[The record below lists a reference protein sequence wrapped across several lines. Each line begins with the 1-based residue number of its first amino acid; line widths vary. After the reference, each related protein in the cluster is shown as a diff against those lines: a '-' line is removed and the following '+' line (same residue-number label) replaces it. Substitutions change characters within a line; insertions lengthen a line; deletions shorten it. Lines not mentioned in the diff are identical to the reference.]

1 MKNLKI
7 ASLYVLAFIPFCLT
21 AQNPFHS
28 GGPVFSTNG
37 FFKLPGN
44 DSRIIYSFNNGW
56 LYHKGDIK
64 NAKEINASD
73 ADWQQVQLPHGVDI
87 LPEEA
92 SGGINYQGIVWYRKH
107 FIIPEKISHKKL
119 SLTFEAIMGK
129 CSIYLNGELIASH
142 KGGYLPITIDLSANH
157 VKLQSDNVIA
167 VMTDNSD
174 DPSYPPGKPEY
185 ALDFCYFGGI
195 YRNTW
200 LTATNSIHITD
211 ANIIKKDYGN
221 GVFVSFDNVSK
232 KQATVNVAMNL
243 INESGQSK
251 KVTAMVTLKD
261 KDGNIVAENKTKLSL
276 AKGKDATAS
285 QTFTIKGPLLWH
297 PDHPYLYDLYTTL
310 LDDKNQVIDGYY
322 QRVGVKSVILK
333 GKEGMYLNGEPFND
347 KLMGANHHQDYPY
360 VGNAV
365 PDNLAWND
373 AKKLRDAGIRILRL
387 SHYPQSNAFMDACD
401 ELGIF
406 TIVPT
411 PGWQFWNND
420 TSFVELMY
428 SDIRQMVRRDRN
440 HACIFAWEPI
450 PNETRYPDY
459 FAKNAYNIT
468 HREDPNKNCIAAC
481 DYGSAAWQMFDL
493 LYAHPFSEAETHTDK
508 CLFTREWGDNVD
520 NWSAHNSPSRASIA
534 WGEIPQLIQA
544 MHYANPPYK
553 YDCWEMFYETPKQ
566 LLGGCLWHSFDTQR
580 GYHPDP
586 FYGGIVDFFRQPKF
600 SYELF
605 KSQQSANSPYVQQ
618 EEKDPYNL
626 FIANIM
632 SPFSP
637 ADVTVYTNCDSVKLI
652 AYGKDSM
659 TLAPDQSLK
668 MPHPM
673 LVFKNVFHFMDIK
686 DLTHEKLMASD
697 PDWSSLMAIGY
708 ANGKEVIRVTRKPAK
723 RPSKLKLVTDLEGR
737 KPLADGN
744 FIIPVFAEMQD
755 ENGLIQ
761 RLNESLVHF
770 SVKGEGLLI
779 GKDLPGI
786 NPHKII
792 WGTAP
797 ALVRT
802 TLKAGTIEVIASM
815 EYPGEQTPAS
825 DTLYIETQPAT
836 IPSLFS
842 PQYVT
847 NIKDGESEKPR
858 MEQTDKLSE
867 AEKKKAI
874 QQVEKDQT
882 HFMGDTP
889 KK

>member
-7 ASLYVLAFIPFCLT
+7 ASLFVLACIPFCLT

-28 GGPVFSTNG
+28 SGPMFSTNG
-37 FFKLPGN
+37 FFKLPDN

-64 NAKEINASD
+64 NAQEIDASE

-107 FIIPEKISHKKL
+107 FTIPENISGKKL

-129 CSIYLNGELIASH
+129 CSIYLNGELIANH
-142 KGGYLPITIDLSANH
+142 KGGYLPITIDLSTNH
-157 VKLQSDNVIA
+157 VKLQADNVIA
-167 VMTDNSD
+167 VMADNSD

-195 YRNTW
+195 YRNAW

-232 KQATVNVAMNL
+232 EQATVNVAMNV

-251 KVTAMVTLKD
+251 NVTVMVTLKD
-261 KDGNIVAENKTKLSL
+261 KDGNIVAENKRKLSL
-276 AKGKDATAS
+276 AKTKDATAS
-285 QTFTIKGPLLWH
+285 QTFTIKDPLLWH
-297 PDHPYLYDLYTTL
+297 PDHPYLYDLYTTV

-347 KLMGANHHQDYPY
+347 KLMGANHHQDYAY

-411 PGWQFWNND
+411 PGWQFWNSD

-440 HACIFAWEPI
+440 HACVFAWEPI

-468 HREDPNKNCIAAC
+468 HSEDPNKNCIAAC
-481 DYGSAAWQMFDL
+481 DYGSAEWQMFDL
-493 LYAHPFSEAETHTDK
+493 LYAHPFSDAETHTDK

-520 NWSAHNSPSRASIA
+520 NWSAHNSPSRASIV

-544 MHYANPPYK
+544 THYANPPYK

-586 FYGGIVDFFRQPKF
+586 FYGGIVDVFRQPKY

-605 KSQQSANSPYVQQ
+605 KSQQSPSSPYVQQ
-618 EEKDPYNL
+618 EEKNPYNL
-626 FIANIM
+626 YIANIM

-686 DLTHEKLMASD
+686 DLTHEKLMKSD
-697 PDWSSLMAIGY
+697 PDWSSLVAIGY
-708 ANGKEVIRVTRKPAK
+708 ANGKQVIKVTRKPAK
-723 RPSKLKLVTDLEGR
+723 RPSKLKLVTDLEGI
-737 KPLADGN
+737 KPLADGS
-744 FIIPVFAEMQD
+744 FIIRVFAEMHD
-755 ENGLIQ
+755 ENGLIK

-770 SVKGEGLLI
+770 TVKGEGILI
-779 GKDLPGI
+779 GKNLPGI

-797 ALVRT
+797 AMVRT
-802 TLKAGTIEVIASM
+802 TLKAGTIEVIAGM
-815 EYPGEQTPAS
+815 EYPGEQTPTS
-825 DTLYIETQPAT
+825 DTLYIETQAAT

-847 NIKDGESEKPR
+847 NIKDEASEKPR
-858 MEQTDKLSE
+858 MEQTDKLSD

-882 HFMGDTP
+882 HFMGDTL

>member
-1 MKNLKI
+1 
-7 ASLYVLAFIPFCLT
+7 
-21 AQNPFHS
+21 
-28 GGPVFSTNG
+28 
-37 FFKLPGN
+37 
-44 DSRIIYSFNNGW
+44 
-56 LYHKGDIK
+56 
-64 NAKEINASD
+64 
-73 ADWQQVQLPHGVDI
+73 
-87 LPEEA
+87 
-92 SGGINYQGIVWYRKH
+92 
-107 FIIPEKISHKKL
+107 
-119 SLTFEAIMGK
+119 
-129 CSIYLNGELIASH
+129 
-142 KGGYLPITIDLSANH
+142 
-157 VKLQSDNVIA
+157 
-167 VMTDNSD
+167 
-174 DPSYPPGKPEY
+174 
-185 ALDFCYFGGI
+185 
-195 YRNTW
+195 
-200 LTATNSIHITD
+200 
-211 ANIIKKDYGN
+211 
-221 GVFVSFDNVSK
+221 
-232 KQATVNVAMNL
+232 
-243 INESGQSK
+243 
-251 KVTAMVTLKD
+251 
-261 KDGNIVAENKTKLSL
+261 
-276 AKGKDATAS
+276 
-285 QTFTIKGPLLWH
+285 
-297 PDHPYLYDLYTTL
+297 
-310 LDDKNQVIDGYY
+310 
-322 QRVGVKSVILK
+322 
-333 GKEGMYLNGEPFND
+333 
-347 KLMGANHHQDYPY
+347 
-360 VGNAV
+360 
-365 PDNLAWND
+365 
-373 AKKLRDAGIRILRL
+373 
-387 SHYPQSNAFMDACD
+387 
-401 ELGIF
+401 
-406 TIVPT
+406 
-411 PGWQFWNND
+411 
-420 TSFVELMY
+420 
-428 SDIRQMVRRDRN
+428 
-440 HACIFAWEPI
+440 
-450 PNETRYPDY
+450 
-459 FAKNAYNIT
+459 
-468 HREDPNKNCIAAC
+468 
-481 DYGSAAWQMFDL
+481 
-493 LYAHPFSEAETHTDK
+493 
-508 CLFTREWGDNVD
+508 
-520 NWSAHNSPSRASIA
+520 
-534 WGEIPQLIQA
+534 
-544 MHYANPPYK
+544 
-553 YDCWEMFYETPKQ
+553 
-566 LLGGCLWHSFDTQR
+566 
-580 GYHPDP
+580 
-586 FYGGIVDFFRQPKF
+586 
-600 SYELF
+600 
-605 KSQQSANSPYVQQ
+605 
-618 EEKDPYNL
+618 
-626 FIANIM
+626 M

-755 ENGLIQ
+755 ENGLIK